1 MVTPAML
8 ILHLAIAIAIILV
21 CIIVL
26 KLNASIGMVLACLYM
41 GGMGGL
47 GLMDTVSTI
56 SSGFGNMMTGIGLP
70 IGFGVI
76 LGQLLNDSGAAGV
89 IADKIVSAFPEK
101 RAMWA
106 ISLAGFVLSIP
117 VFFDVTFVILI
128 PIGITIAAK
137 ISKKMC
143 YVTGCLTI
151 GATTAHCVVPP
162 TPNPLAA
169 ADIFGFDLGV
179 MMGVGLVV
187 GLITVL
193 LSDFVFIKIH
203 DRGIWNEEKDVNHS
217 SNVVTELLESA
228 KRDAAA
234 DRPRPSF
241 AMSLLPIVI
250 PIVCILAGTV
260 GTALFEESPVICRF
274 LGEKVIAMLLGT
286 LGAYLVSIRFIGR
299 ENFEKSAGEALK
311 SAGVVLLITGAGG
324 SFSSVIAAT
333 GIGDSIVS
341 LLSTGQ
347 LRGSG
352 HVPLLSDRYDLPGGP
367 RLRHSG
373 GHDLHDHHGH
383 RGPRHRLSSRV
394 AGLGLPLRRQLHR
407 PCERLRLLGGHQYV
421 WPHHHR
427 RTKDLHPGL
436 LHFLRV
442 HFPAGADWCA
452 GDSAV
457 SETFRGFGRGLR
469 SETIC

>member
-1 MVTPAML
+1 MVSPALL
-8 ILHLAIAIAIILV
+8 ILHLVIAIAIILV

-26 KLNASIGMVLACLYM
+26 KLNASIGMVIACLYM
-41 GGMGGL
+41 GTMGGL
-47 GLMDTVSTI
+47 GVMDTVSTI

-76 LGQLLNDSGAAGV
+76 LGQLLNDSGAASV

-128 PIGITIAAK
+128 PIAITIAAK

-169 ADIFGFDLGV
+169 ADIFGFDLGI

-193 LSDFVFIKIH
+193 VSDFVFIKIH
-203 DRGIWNEEKDVNHS
+203 DKGIWNEEKDVNHS

-228 KRDAAA
+228 KRDA
-234 DRPRPSF
+234 DSNRPRPSF
-241 AMSLLPIVI
+241 AMSLLPIII

-260 GTALFEESPVICRF
+260 GNALFDESPVICKF

-286 LGAYLVSIRFIGR
+286 LGAYLVSLKYIGR

-341 LLSTGQ
+341 LLSTGTNSVVPAMFLCYLIGMIFRVAQ
-347 LRGSG
+347 GSG
-352 HVPLLSDRYDLPGGP
+352 TVAGMTSMTIMATVAPAIGCHPVWLALACL
-367 RLRHSG
+367 SG
-373 GHDLHDHHGH
+373 GNSIGH
-383 RGPRHRLSSRV
+383 VNDSGFWVATNMSGLTVTGGLKTYTLGSFISSV
-394 AGLGLPLRRQLHR
+394 SIFLLALIGALVIPL
-407 PCERLRLLGGHQYV
+407 
-421 WPHHHR
+421 
-427 RTKDLHPGL
+427 
-436 LHFLRV
+436 
-442 HFPAGADWCA
+442 
-452 GDSAV
+452 
-457 SETFRGFGRGLR
+457 
-469 SETIC
+469 

>member
-1 MVTPAML
+1 MVSPALL
-8 ILHLAIAIAIILV
+8 ILHLVIAIAIILV

-26 KLNASIGMVLACLYM
+26 KLNASIGMVIACLYM
-41 GGMGGL
+41 GAMGGL

-56 SSGFGNMMTGIGLP
+56 SSGFGSMMTSIGLP

-137 ISKKMC
+137 INKKMC

-169 ADIFGFDLGV
+169 ADIFGFDLGI

-193 LSDFVFIKIH
+193 ISDFVFIKIH
-203 DRGIWNEEKDVNHS
+203 DRGIWNEDKDVNHS

-228 KRDAAA
+228 KRDADAK
-234 DRPRPSF
+234 RPRPSF
-241 AMSLLPIVI
+241 AMSLLPIII

-260 GTALFEESPVICRF
+260 GNALFEESPVICQF

-286 LGAYLVSIRFIGR
+286 LGAYLVSIKYIGR
-299 ENFEKSAGEALK
+299 ANFEKSAGEALK

-341 LLSTGQ
+341 LLSTGTNSVVPAMFLCYLIGMIFRVAQ
-347 LRGSG
+347 GSG
-352 HVPLLSDRYDLPGGP
+352 TVAGMTSMTIMATVAPAIGCHPVWLALACL
-367 RLRHSG
+367 SG
-373 GHDLHDHHGH
+373 GNSIGH
-383 RGPRHRLSSRV
+383 VNDSGFWVATNMSGLTVTGGLKTYTLGSFISSV
-394 AGLGLPLRRQLHR
+394 CIFLLALIGALVIPL
-407 PCERLRLLGGHQYV
+407 
-421 WPHHHR
+421 
-427 RTKDLHPGL
+427 
-436 LHFLRV
+436 
-442 HFPAGADWCA
+442 
-452 GDSAV
+452 
-457 SETFRGFGRGLR
+457 
-469 SETIC
+469 

>member
-1 MVTPAML
+1 MITPAML
-8 ILHLAIAIAIILV
+8 ILHLVISIAIILF

-41 GGMGGL
+41 GVMGGL
-47 GLMDTVSTI
+47 GLTDTVSTI
-56 SSGFGNMMTGIGLP
+56 SSGFGSMMTSIGLP

-137 ISKKMC
+137 INKKMC

-169 ADIFGFDLGV
+169 ADIFGFDLGI

-203 DRGIWNEEKDVNHS
+203 ERGIWNEDKDVNHS
-217 SNVVTELLESA
+217 SNVVTELIDSA
-228 KRDAAA
+228 KRDA
-234 DRPRPSF
+234 DTNRPRPSF
-241 AMSLLPIVI
+241 FMSLLPIII
-250 PIVCILAGTV
+250 PILCILAGTV
-260 GTALFEESPVICRF
+260 GNALFEESPVICTF

-286 LGAYLVSIRFIGR
+286 LGAYLVSIKYIGR
-299 ENFEKSAGEALK
+299 ANFEASAGEALK

-341 LLSTGQ
+341 LLSTGTNSVVPAMFLCYLIGMIFRVAQ
-347 LRGSG
+347 GSG
-352 HVPLLSDRYDLPGGP
+352 TVAGMTSMTIMATVAPAIGCHPVWLALACL
-367 RLRHSG
+367 SG
-373 GHDLHDHHGH
+373 GNSIGH
-383 RGPRHRLSSRV
+383 VNDSGFWVATNMSGLTVTGGLKTYTLGSFISSV
-394 AGLGLPLRRQLHR
+394 FIFLLALVGALVIPL
-407 PCERLRLLGGHQYV
+407 
-421 WPHHHR
+421 
-427 RTKDLHPGL
+427 
-436 LHFLRV
+436 
-442 HFPAGADWCA
+442 
-452 GDSAV
+452 
-457 SETFRGFGRGLR
+457 
-469 SETIC
+469 

>member
-1 MVTPAML
+1 MVSPALL
-8 ILHLAIAIAIILV
+8 ILHLVIAIAIILV

-26 KLNASIGMVLACLYM
+26 KLNASIGMVIACLYM
-41 GGMGGL
+41 GVMGGL
-47 GLMDTVSTI
+47 GVMDTVSTI

-76 LGQLLNDSGAAGV
+76 LGQLLNDSGAASV

-137 ISKKMC
+137 INKKMC

-169 ADIFGFDLGV
+169 ADIFGFDLGI

-193 LSDFVFIKIH
+193 ISDFVFIKIQ
-203 DRGIWNEEKDVNHS
+203 DKGIWNEDKDVNHS

-234 DRPRPSF
+234 NRPRPSL
-241 AMSLLPIVI
+241 AMSLLPIII
-250 PIVCILAGTV
+250 PIVCILAGTA
-260 GTALFEESPVICRF
+260 GNALFDESPVICKF

-286 LGAYLVSIRFIGR
+286 LGAYLVSIKYIGR

-333 GIGDSIVS
+333 GIGNSIVS
-341 LLSTGQ
+341 LLSTGTNSVIPAMFLCYLIGMIFRVAQ
-347 LRGSG
+347 GSG
-352 HVPLLSDRYDLPGGP
+352 TVAGMTSMTIMATVAPVIGCHPVWLALACL
-367 RLRHSG
+367 SG
-373 GHDLHDHHGH
+373 GNSIGH
-383 RGPRHRLSSRV
+383 VNDSGFWVATNMSGLTVTGGLKTYTLGSFISSV
-394 AGLGLPLRRQLHR
+394 CIFVLALIGALVIPL
-407 PCERLRLLGGHQYV
+407 
-421 WPHHHR
+421 
-427 RTKDLHPGL
+427 
-436 LHFLRV
+436 
-442 HFPAGADWCA
+442 
-452 GDSAV
+452 
-457 SETFRGFGRGLR
+457 
-469 SETIC
+469 

>member
-1 MVTPAML
+1 MVSPALL
-8 ILHLAIAIAIILV
+8 ILHLVIAIAIILV

-26 KLNASIGMVLACLYM
+26 KLNASIGMVIACLYM
-41 GGMGGL
+41 GVMGGL
-47 GLMDTVSTI
+47 GVMDTVSTI

-76 LGQLLNDSGAAGV
+76 LGQLLNDSGAASV

-137 ISKKMC
+137 INKKMC

-169 ADIFGFDLGV
+169 ADIFGFDLGI

-193 LSDFVFIKIH
+193 ISDFVFIKIQ
-203 DRGIWNEEKDVNHS
+203 DKGIWNEDKDVNHS

-234 DRPRPSF
+234 NRPRPSL
-241 AMSLLPIVI
+241 AMSLLPIII
-250 PIVCILAGTV
+250 PIVCILAGTA
-260 GTALFEESPVICRF
+260 GNALFEESPVICKF

-286 LGAYLVSIRFIGR
+286 LGAYLVSIKYIGR

-333 GIGDSIVS
+333 GIGNSIVS
-341 LLSTGQ
+341 LLSTGTNSVIPAMFLCYLIGMIFRVAQ
-347 LRGSG
+347 GSG
-352 HVPLLSDRYDLPGGP
+352 TVAGMTSMTIMATVAPVIGCHPVWLALACL
-367 RLRHSG
+367 SG
-373 GHDLHDHHGH
+373 GNSIGH
-383 RGPRHRLSSRV
+383 VNDSGFWVATNMSGLTVTGGLKTYTLGSFISSV
-394 AGLGLPLRRQLHR
+394 CIFVLALIGALVIPL
-407 PCERLRLLGGHQYV
+407 
-421 WPHHHR
+421 
-427 RTKDLHPGL
+427 
-436 LHFLRV
+436 
-442 HFPAGADWCA
+442 
-452 GDSAV
+452 
-457 SETFRGFGRGLR
+457 
-469 SETIC
+469 